1 MTRKAELNRT
11 TNETMISVCLNVDGS
26 GEYEIDTG
34 CGFFD
39 HMLAQLS
46 RHGMFDMN
54 IKSTGDLV
62 IDSHHTIE
70 DTGIVLGKAF
80 SECLGDKAGI
90 NRYGNAVTP
99 MDESL
104 CMVTVDICGRPNL
117 VFNGEING
125 VLGTMDS
132 ELIYDFL
139 KAFTDNSGITL
150 HVNVMYGRNN
160 HHKAESIFKAL
171 ARALREAVKV
181 GDTNN
186 IPTTKGCL

>member
-1 MTRKAELNRT
+1 MARKAELNRI
-11 TNETMISVCLNVDGS
+11 TNETGISVCLNIDGT

-46 RHGMFDMN
+46 RHGMFD
-54 IKSTGDLV
+54 IRIISKGDLV
-62 IDSHHTIE
+62 IDSHHTVE

-80 SECLGDKAGI
+80 LECIGDKKGI

-117 VFNGEING
+117 VLNGEING
-125 VLGTMDS
+125 ALGTMDA

-150 HVNVMYGRNN
+150 HVNMMYGRNN
-160 HHKAESIFKAL
+160 HHKAEAIFKGL
-171 ARALREAVKV
+171 ARALRDAVKI
-181 GDTNN
+181 GETNG

>member
-1 MTRKAELNRT
+1 MAREAKLNRI
-11 TNETMISVCLNVDGS
+11 TNETEISLSLNVDGT
-26 GEYEIDTG
+26 GEYVIDTG

-46 RHGMFDMN
+46 RHGMFDIS
-54 IKSTGDLV
+54 IKAKGDFV
-62 IDSHHTIE
+62 IDSHHTVE

-80 SECLGDKAGI
+80 SACLGDKKGI
-90 NRYGNAVTP
+90 NRYGNAVMP

-117 VFNGEING
+117 VFNGQLKG

-150 HVNVMYGRNN
+150 HVNMMYGRNS
-160 HHKAESIFKAL
+160 HHKAEGIFKGI

-181 GDTNN
+181 GEKND

>member
-1 MTRKAELNRT
+1 MDRKAELNRI
-11 TNETMISVCLNVDGS
+11 TNETGIKVSLNIDGI

-46 RHGMFDMN
+46 RHGMFD
-54 IKSTGDLV
+54 IRLKSKGDLE
-62 IDSHHTIE
+62 IDAHHTVE

-80 SECLGDKAGI
+80 LECLGDKKGI
-90 NRYGNAVTP
+90 NRYGNAIMP

-125 VLGTMDS
+125 ALGTMDA

-150 HVNVMYGRNN
+150 HVNMMYGRNN
-160 HHKAESIFKAL
+160 HHKAEGIFKGL
-171 ARALREAVKV
+171 ARALREAVKI
-181 GDTNN
+181 GEIDD